1 MSTITKSTGLFPSN
15 LVTDVY
21 SKTKGF
27 SSLAALSQQEPIPF
41 AGNDVMVFSMDG
53 EASIVGEGENKPA
66 GDADFAKKTITP
78 IKIVYQ
84 HRLTDEFIN
93 MSEEKQLP
101 YLQQFVDGF
110 AKKTARAVDIMV
122 FQGVNPADG
131 VESAKIGTNCFAKAV
146 ANKVTYA
153 AASADENLDDA
164 VALIQDKDCD
174 VTGIAMAPAF
184 ASALGKIKAAGNGT
198 YLYPE
203 FRFGN
208 KPANFGGM
216 ANSVNNTVAFKN
228 SKIRAVVGDFANAV
242 KWGYAEQVPMKIIEY
257 GDPDGQG
264 DLQRTNQIVLRAETY
279 VGFCVLDPDAFA
291 LITTESAVAA

>member
-1 MSTITKSTGLFPSN
+1 MGTITKSEKLFPAQ
-15 LVTDVY
+15 LVTDVFN
-21 SKTKGF
+21 KAKGF
-27 SSLAALSQQEPIPF
+27 SSLATLSNQTPIPF
-41 AGNDVMVFSMDG
+41 SGSDVMVFSMDG
-53 EASIVGEGENKPA
+53 EAAIVGEGENKPA
-66 GDADFAKKTITP
+66 GDASFTKKTITP

-93 MSEEKQLP
+93 ISEEKQLP
-101 YLQQFVDGF
+101 YLEQFVDGF
-110 AKKTARAVDIMV
+110 AKKTARAVDIMSI
-122 FQGVNPADG
+122 QGVNPADG
-131 VESAKIGTNCFAKAV
+131 VASDKIGTNCFAKAI

-153 AASADENLDDA
+153 AATADENLDDA

-184 ASALGKIKAAGNGT
+184 ASALGKIKAAGTGT

-208 KPANFGGM
+208 KPGNFGGM
-216 ANSVNNTVAFKN
+216 ANSVNNTVAFKD
-228 SKIRAVVGDFANAV
+228 SKIRAVVGDFANAF

-264 DLQRTNQIVLRAETY
+264 DLQRTNQICLRAEAY
-279 VGFCVLDPDAFA
+279 VGFCVLDADSFA
-291 LITTESAVAA
+291 LIEEAAA